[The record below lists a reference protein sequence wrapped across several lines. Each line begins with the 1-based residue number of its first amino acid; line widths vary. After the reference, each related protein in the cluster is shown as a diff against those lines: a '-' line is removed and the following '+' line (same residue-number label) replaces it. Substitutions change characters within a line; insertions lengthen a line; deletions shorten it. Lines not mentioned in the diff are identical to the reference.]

1 MYAALPGADEGRAGG
16 GAAYTIGGRD
26 QLAWQVYNLRMS
38 STAAIEPHGKPD
50 GELTRSITGRLL
62 FFYVLGDVLGS
73 GVYVLIGLVAG
84 AVGGAFWIAFAA
96 GVTLATITGLAYAE
110 LATKFPQAAG
120 ASLYVNKAFRN
131 PVLTF
136 LITIC
141 SLSAVF
147 AASGSLA
154 TGFARYFGSIFDLVP
169 ALLVTLVFIALLTL
183 VNFIGITESVVIN
196 MIMTFIEI
204 SGLIL
209 VMVIGVIVVVRGDA
223 DFGVLTSFT
232 AEGNPI
238 FAIVAGVALAF
249 FAMTGFENAANVAE
263 ETINPAKNF
272 PRALIGG
279 MVAAGVIYVLVAM
292 SAALVVPVATLA
304 GADAALLEVVRAGVL
319 PGSVEVMLKVFAV
332 VAMIA
337 ITNTTLVS
345 VVTQSR
351 ILYGMGRED
360 VVPAVFSKIHPT
372 RRSPYVAL
380 LFSAL
385 VVAALLVIGEVL
397 SGVDPDLDIVGRL
410 ATVTVVFLLFIYALV
425 IVSTLKLRGE
435 GETEDSYRANTALLY
450 LGVLGNIV
458 LLGYVVIDDPGSLY
472 WVGGLLALGG
482 ALYLA
487 QRASNA
493 RGSSGHATDGRA

>member
-1 MYAALPGADEGRAGG
+1 
-16 GAAYTIGGRD
+16 
-26 QLAWQVYNLRMS
+26 MS
-38 STAAIEPHGKPD
+38 SRASTEPTGTPS

-73 GVYVLIGLVAG
+73 GIYVLIGLVAG

-169 ALLVTLVFIALLTL
+169 ALLVTLVFIAVLTI
-183 VNFIGITESVVIN
+183 VNFIGITESVLVN
-196 MIMTFIEI
+196 MFMTFVEI
-204 SGLIL
+204 FGLL
-209 VMVIGVIVVVRGDA
+209 VVMVIGIIVVVQGDA
-223 DFGVLTSFT
+223 DFGVLTSFST
-232 AEGNPI
+232 EGNPI

-263 ETINPAKNF
+263 ETINPSKTF

-279 MVAAGVIYVLVAM
+279 MIAAGVIYVLVAM
-292 SAALVVPVATLA
+292 SAALVVPVGTLA
-304 GADAALLEVVRAGVL
+304 GADAALLEVVRADVL
-319 PGSVEVMLKVFAV
+319 PGSVEVMLKIFAV
-332 VAMIA
+332 IAMIA

-351 ILYGMGRED
+351 ILYGMAHED
-360 VVPAVFSKIHPT
+360 VVPAVFAKVHPT
-372 RRSPYVAL
+372 RRSPHVAL
-380 LFSAL
+380 GFSAV

-397 SGVDPDLDIVGRL
+397 SRLDASLDIVGRL

-425 IVSTLKLRGE
+425 IVSALKLRGE
-435 GETEDSYRANTALLY
+435 GETADSYRANTALLY
-450 LGVLGNIV
+450 LGVLGNVV
-458 LLGYVVIDDPGSLY
+458 LLSYVVIDDPGSLY

-487 QRASNA
+487 QRVSGG
-493 RGSSGHATDGRA
+493 RRSSRPAAGRRA

>member
-1 MYAALPGADEGRAGG
+1 
-16 GAAYTIGGRD
+16 
-26 QLAWQVYNLRMS
+26 MS
-38 STAAIEPHGKPD
+38 SHSVIGPAGATSPV
-50 GELTRSITGRLL
+50 LTRSITGRLL

-96 GVTLATITGLAYAE
+96 GVALATITGLAYAE

-120 ASLYVNKAFRN
+120 ASLYVNKAFRS

-136 LITIC
+136 LVTIC

-154 TGFARYFGSIFDLVP
+154 TGFARYFGSIFDLAP
-169 ALLVTLVFIALLTL
+169 ALLVTVGFIVVLTV
-183 VNFIGITESVVIN
+183 VNFIGITESVVVN
-196 MIMTFIEI
+196 MLMTFVEVF
-204 SGLIL
+204 GLVL
-209 VMVIGVIVVVRGDA
+209 VMVIGIIVVVRGDA
-223 DFGVLTSFT
+223 DFAVLTSFD
-232 AEGNPI
+232 AQGSPI

-263 ETINPAKNF
+263 ETINPSKNF

-279 MVAAGVIYVLVAM
+279 MLTAGVIYVLVAM
-292 SAALVVPVATLA
+292 SAALVVPVDTLA
-304 GADAALLEVVRAGVL
+304 GAEAALLEVIRAGVL

-332 VAMIA
+332 IAMIA

-351 ILYGMGRED
+351 ILYGMSREN
-360 VVPAVFSKIHPT
+360 VVPAVFSRIHPV

-380 LFSAL
+380 AFSAV
-385 VVAALLVIGEVL
+385 VVAVLLIIGSVA
-397 SGVDPDLDIVGRL
+397 SSVDPDLDIVGRL

-425 IVSTLKLRGE
+425 IVSALKLRGQ
-435 GETEDSYRANTALLY
+435 GETEDSYRANTPLLY
-450 LGVLGNIV
+450 LGVVGNVV
-458 LLGYVVIDDPGSLY
+458 LLSYVVIADPGSLY
-472 WVGGLLALGG
+472 WVGGLLGLGG

-487 QRASNA
+487 QRF
-493 RGSSGHATDGRA
+493 GGRRQGPGVTTGKKA

>member
-1 MYAALPGADEGRAGG
+1 
-16 GAAYTIGGRD
+16 
-26 QLAWQVYNLRMS
+26 MS
-38 STAAIEPHGKPD
+38 SHAVTEPAGTPNG

-73 GVYVLIGLVAG
+73 GIYVLIGAVAG

-96 GVTLATITGLAYAE
+96 GVTLATVTGLAYAE

-154 TGFARYFGSIFDLVP
+154 TGFARYFGELFDLVP
-169 ALLVTLVFIALLTL
+169 TLLVTLTFIVVLTI
-183 VNFIGITESVVIN
+183 VNFIGITESVVVN
-196 MIMTFIEI
+196 MVMTFVEVF
-204 SGLIL
+204 GLIVVL
-209 VMVIGVIVVVRGDA
+209 GIGITVVARGDA
-223 DFGVLTSFT
+223 DFGVLTEFT
-232 AEGNPI
+232 AEGSPVVAVI
-238 FAIVAGVALAF
+238 AGVALAF

-263 ETINPAKNF
+263 ETINPSKTF

-279 MVAAGVIYVLVAM
+279 MAAAGVIYVLVAI

-304 GADAALLEVVRAGVL
+304 DADAALLEVVRADVL
-319 PGSVEVMLKVFAV
+319 PGSVGVMLNIFAV
-332 VAMIA
+332 IAMIA

-351 ILYGMGRED
+351 ILYGMAKED
-360 VVPAVFSKIHPT
+360 VVPRPFARIHPS

-380 LFSAL
+380 VFSAV
-385 VVAALLVIGEVL
+385 VVAALLLIGEL
-397 SGVDPDLDIVGRL
+397 LGNLNADLDIVTRL

-425 IVSTLKLRGE
+425 IVSCLKLRGQ
-435 GETEDSYRANTALLY
+435 GETGESYRANTVLLY
-450 LGVLGNIV
+450 LGVVGNVV
-458 LLGYVVIDDPGSLY
+458 LLSYVIYDDPSSLL
-472 WVGGLLALGG
+472 WVGGLLALGV

-487 QRASNA
+487 QRLTAGK
-493 RGSSGHATDGRA
+493 RGTRAPSGQGV

>member
-1 MYAALPGADEGRAGG
+1 MYNRGVLNDKAA
-16 GAAYTIGGRD
+16 
-26 QLAWQVYNLRMS
+26 
-38 STAAIEPHGKPD
+38 EPTSNAQ

-120 ASLYVNKAFRN
+120 ASLYVNKAFHN
-131 PVLTF
+131 PLLTF

-154 TGFARYFGSIFDLVP
+154 TGFARYFGSIFDLAP
-169 ALLVTLVFIALLTL
+169 ALLVTLAFIVILTV
-183 VNFIGITESVVIN
+183 VNFIGITESVVVN
-196 MIMTFIEI
+196 MVMTFIEVF
-204 SGLIL
+204 GLIV
-209 VMVIGVIVVVRGDA
+209 VMAIGIIVVVQGDA
-223 DFGVLTSFT
+223 DFGVLTSFS

-263 ETINPAKNF
+263 ETIDPARNF

-279 MVAAGVIYVLVAM
+279 MLTAGVIYVLVAM
-292 SAALVVPVATLA
+292 SAALVVPVGTLA
-304 GADAALLEVVRAGVL
+304 GADAALLEVVRADVL
-319 PGSVEVMLKVFAV
+319 PGSVDVLLKIFAV
-332 VAMIA
+332 IAMIA

-351 ILYGMGRED
+351 ILYGMSRED
-360 VVPAVFSKIHPT
+360 VVPAVFSKVHPT

-380 LFSAL
+380 VFSAV
-385 VVAALLVIGEVL
+385 VVAALLIIGDVL
-397 SGVDPDLDIVGRL
+397 SRVNTDLDIVGRL

-425 IVSTLKLRGE
+425 IISTLKLRGE
-435 GETEDSYRANTALLY
+435 GETTESYRANTPLLY
-450 LGVLGNIV
+450 LGVVGNIV
-458 LLGYVVIDDPGSLY
+458 LLSYVVIDDPGSLY

-482 ALYLA
+482 ALFLA
-487 QRASNA
+487 QRVSGGR
-493 RGSSGHATDGRA
+493 RGSGTATESRA

>member
-1 MYAALPGADEGRAGG
+1 
-16 GAAYTIGGRD
+16 
-26 QLAWQVYNLRMS
+26 MS
-38 STAAIEPHGKPD
+38 SNAATEPVGATPP
-50 GELTRSITGRLL
+50 ELTRSITGWLL

-84 AVGGAFWIAFAA
+84 AVGGAFWIAFAT

-110 LATKFPQAAG
+110 LATKYPQAAG
-120 ASLYVNKAFRN
+120 ASLYVNKAFGN

-136 LITIC
+136 LVTIC

-169 ALLVTLVFIALLTL
+169 ALLVTLVFILVLTV
-183 VNFIGITESVVIN
+183 VNFIGITESVVVN
-196 MIMTFIEI
+196 MLMTFVEI
-204 SGLIL
+204 FGLIL
-209 VMVIGVIVVVRGDA
+209 VMVIGIIVVVQGDA
-223 DFGVLTSFT
+223 DFGVLISFD
-232 AEGNPI
+232 AEGSPI
-238 FAIVAGVALAF
+238 LAIVAGVALAF

-263 ETINPAKNF
+263 ETINPSKTF

-279 MVAAGVIYVLVAM
+279 MLAAGVIYVLVAM
-292 SAALVVPVATLA
+292 SAALVVPVDTLA
-304 GADAALLEVVRAGVL
+304 GAEASLLEVVRAGVL

-332 VAMIA
+332 IAMVA

-351 ILYGMGRED
+351 ILYGMSRED
-360 VVPAVFSKIHPT
+360 VVPAVFSRIHPT

-380 LFSAL
+380 GFSAV
-385 VVAALLVIGEVL
+385 VVAVLLIIGSVL
-397 SGVDPDLDIVGRL
+397 SSLNPELDIVGRL

-425 IVSTLKLRGE
+425 IVSTLKLRGQ
-435 GETEDSYRANTALLY
+435 GETEDSYRANTPLLY
-450 LGVLGNIV
+450 VGALGNVV
-458 LLGYVVIDDPGSLY
+458 LLSYVVYDDPGSLY
-472 WVGGLLALGG
+472 WVGGLLALGA

-487 QRASNA
+487 QRFSRGRRAS
-493 RGSSGHATDGRA
+493 GVTTGRRA

>member
-1 MYAALPGADEGRAGG
+1 MSTSAAAQPAGA
-16 GAAYTIGGRD
+16 
-26 QLAWQVYNLRMS
+26 S
-38 STAAIEPHGKPD
+38 D

-73 GVYVLIGLVAG
+73 GIYVLIGLVAG
-84 AVGGAFWIAFAA
+84 AVGGAFWIAFAV
-96 GVTLATITGLAYAE
+96 GVALATITGLAYAE

-120 ASLYVNKAFRN
+120 ASLYVSKAFRN

-154 TGFARYFGSIFDLVP
+154 TGFARYFGSIFELAP
-169 ALLVTLVFIALLTL
+169 ALLVTLVFILVLTI
-183 VNFIGITESVVIN
+183 VNFIGITESVLVN
-196 MIMTFIEI
+196 MFMTFVEI
-204 SGLIL
+204 TGLVL
-209 VMVIGVIVVVRGDA
+209 VMVIGVIVVARGDA
-223 DFGVLTSFT
+223 DFGVLTSFA

-263 ETINPAKNF
+263 ETINPARTF

-279 MVAAGVIYVLVAM
+279 MLAAGVIYVLVAM
-292 SAALVVPVATLA
+292 AAAVVVPVGTLA
-304 GADAALLEVVRAGVL
+304 GAEAALLEVVRADVL
-319 PGSVEVMLKVFAV
+319 PGPVDVMLNVFAV
-332 VAMIA
+332 IAMIA

-351 ILYGMGRED
+351 ILYGMSRER
-360 VVPAVFSKIHPT
+360 VVPAVFSKIHPA

-380 LFSAL
+380 AFSAV
-385 VVAALLVIGEVL
+385 VVAALLVIGDLL
-397 SGVDPDLDIVGRL
+397 SRVDPELDIVGRL

-425 IVSTLKLRGE
+425 IVSALKLRGE
-435 GETEDSYRANTALLY
+435 GETAESYRANTPLLY
-450 LGVLGNIV
+450 VGVVGNLV
-458 LLGYVVIDDPGSLY
+458 LLAYVVIDDPRSLY
-472 WVGGLLALGG
+472 WVGGLLALGV
-482 ALYLA
+482 ALYLV
-487 QRASNA
+487 QRA
-493 RGSSGHATDGRA
+493 RGGQPGTDVTTGGRA